1 MSYMEVKKSKKHIF
15 IIIGVVILLLLVPI
29 IYGVVK
35 DLKQEDT
42 LKKELDTLYEVTNK
56 EPIDRNEVN
65 KILDRTVT
73 TSSDYKKVEIA
84 YKKYTRDCFSI
95 LTDIMDV
102 LEDNRLVEVLTAE
115 NYQQDGKDFTE
126 TKKYL
131 KETKEKLQRVIK
143 NYNEYFTEEK
153 AMSYLD
159 KNLDSYYQDFYK
171 DEVVGNLDKTKEDDE
186 VISSINDL
194 ITLIDQETDVINFLV
209 TNKDAWTIED
219 SAISFTT
226 DDLID
231 AYNNLIGKISD

>member
-1 MSYMEVKKSKKHIF
+1 MVK
-15 IIIGVVILLLLVPI
+15 
-29 IYGVVK
+29 
-35 DLKQEDT
+35 T
-42 LKKELDTLYEVTNK
+42 LQK
-56 EPIDRNEVN
+56 
-65 KILDRTVT
+65 
-73 TSSDYKKVEIA
+73 
-84 YKKYTRDCFSI
+84 
-95 LTDIMDV
+95 
-102 LEDNRLVEVLTAE
+102 
-115 NYQQDGKDFTE
+115 
-126 TKKYL
+126 KKYL

>member
-1 MSYMEVKKSKKHIF
+1 MEVKKSKKHIF
-15 IIIGVVILLLLVPI
+15 IIIEVVILLLLVPI

-126 TKKYL
+126 KKYL

>member
-1 MSYMEVKKSKKHIF
+1 MEVKKSKKHIF

-186 VISSINDL
+186 VLSSINDL
-194 ITLIDQETDVINFLV
+194 ITLIDQATDVINFLV

>member
-1 MSYMEVKKSKKHIF
+1 MEVKKSKKHIF

-186 VISSINDL
+186 VITSINDL

-209 TNKDAWTIED
+209 TNKDAWTIKD

>member
-1 MSYMEVKKSKKHIF
+1 MEVKKRKKHIF

-209 TNKDAWTIED
+209 KNKDAWTIED

>member
-1 MSYMEVKKSKKHIF
+1 MKVKKSKKHIF

-159 KNLDSYYQDFYK
+159 KNLDSYYKDFYK

>member
-1 MSYMEVKKSKKHIF
+1 MEVKKSKKHIF

-171 DEVVGNLDKTKEDDE
+171 DEVVGNLDKIKEDDE

>member
-1 MSYMEVKKSKKHIF
+1 MEVKKSKKHIF

-42 LKKELDTLYEVTNK
+42 LKKELDALYEVTNK

>member
-1 MSYMEVKKSKKHIF
+1 MEVKKSKKHIF

-42 LKKELDTLYEVTNK
+42 LKKELDTLYEVANK

-84 YKKYTRDCFSI
+84 YKKYTRDCFTI

-102 LEDNRLVEVLTAE
+102 LEDE

>member
-1 MSYMEVKKSKKHIF
+1 MVK
-15 IIIGVVILLLLVPI
+15 
-29 IYGVVK
+29 
-35 DLKQEDT
+35 T
-42 LKKELDTLYEVTNK
+42 LQK
-56 EPIDRNEVN
+56 
-65 KILDRTVT
+65 
-73 TSSDYKKVEIA
+73 
-84 YKKYTRDCFSI
+84 
-95 LTDIMDV
+95 
-102 LEDNRLVEVLTAE
+102 
-115 NYQQDGKDFTE
+115 
-126 TKKYL
+126 KKYL

-231 AYNNLIGKISD
+231 AYSNLIGKISD

>member
-1 MSYMEVKKSKKHIF
+1 MEVKKSKKHIF

-42 LKKELDTLYEVTNK
+42 LKKELDTLYEVANK

-84 YKKYTRDCFSI
+84 YKKYTRDCFTI

>member
-1 MSYMEVKKSKKHIF
+1 MEVKKSKKHIF

-159 KNLDSYYQDFYK
+159 KSLDSYYQDFYK

>member
-1 MSYMEVKKSKKHIF
+1 MEVKKSKKNIF
-15 IIIGVVILLLLVPI
+15 IIIGVVILVLLVPI

-56 EPIDRNEVN
+56 EPIDRAEVN

-84 YKKYTRDCFSI
+84 YKKYTRDCFTI

-131 KETKEKLQRVIK
+131 QETKEKLQRVIT

-219 SAISFTT
+219 SSISFTT

>member
-1 MSYMEVKKSKKHIF
+1 MEVKKSKKNIF
-15 IIIGVVILLLLVPI
+15 IIIGVVIFLLLVPI

-73 TSSDYKKVEIA
+73 TSSDYKKVEKA

-209 TNKDAWTIED
+209 TNKEAWTIED

-226 DDLID
+226 EDLID

>member
-1 MSYMEVKKSKKHIF
+1 MEVKKSKKHIF

-56 EPIDRNEVN
+56 EPIDRKEVN

>member
-1 MSYMEVKKSKKHIF
+1 MEVKKSKKHIF
-15 IIIGVVILLLLVPI
+15 IIIGVVILFLLVPI

-65 KILDRTVT
+65 KILDRTIT

>member
-1 MSYMEVKKSKKHIF
+1 MEVKKSKKHIF

-159 KNLDSYYQDFYK
+159 KNLDSYYKDFYK

>member
-1 MSYMEVKKSKKHIF
+1 MEVKKSKKHIF

>member
-1 MSYMEVKKSKKHIF
+1 MEVKKSKKHIF

-231 AYNNLIGKISD
+231 VYNNLIGKISD

>member
-1 MSYMEVKKSKKHIF
+1 MEVKKSKKHIF

-186 VISSINDL
+186 VRSSINDL

>member
-1 MSYMEVKKSKKHIF
+1 MEVKKSKKNIF
-15 IIIGVVILLLLVPI
+15 IIIGVVILVLLVPI

-56 EPIDRNEVN
+56 EPIDRAEVN

-84 YKKYTRDCFSI
+84 YKKYTRDCFTI

-131 KETKEKLQRVIK
+131 QETKEKLQRVIT

-226 DDLID
+226 DELID

>member
-1 MSYMEVKKSKKHIF
+1 MEVKKSKKHIF

-126 TKKYL
+126 KKYL

>member
-1 MSYMEVKKSKKHIF
+1 MEVKKSKKHIF

-115 NYQQDGKDFTE
+115 NYQQDGKDFTK

>member
-1 MSYMEVKKSKKHIF
+1 MEVKKSKKNIF
-15 IIIGVVILLLLVPI
+15 IIIGVVILVLLVPI

-56 EPIDRNEVN
+56 EPIDRAEVN

-84 YKKYTRDCFSI
+84 YKKYTRDCFTI

-131 KETKEKLQRVIK
+131 QETKEKLQRVIT

-219 SAISFTT
+219 SSISFTS
-226 DDLID
+226 DELID

>member
-1 MSYMEVKKSKKHIF
+1 MEVKKSKKHIF

-209 TNKDAWTIED
+209 ANKDAWTIED

>member
-1 MSYMEVKKSKKHIF
+1 MEVKKSKKHIF

-73 TSSDYKKVEIA
+73 TSSDYKKVDLA

-115 NYQQDGKDFTE
+115 YYQQDGKDFTE
-126 TKKYL
+126 KKIF
-131 KETKEKLQRVIK
+131 KTDSRKTSTSNKKL
-143 NYNEYFTEEK
+143 
-153 AMSYLD
+153 
-159 KNLDSYYQDFYK
+159 
-171 DEVVGNLDKTKEDDE
+171 
-186 VISSINDL
+186 
-194 ITLIDQETDVINFLV
+194 
-209 TNKDAWTIED
+209 
-219 SAISFTT
+219 
-226 DDLID
+226 
-231 AYNNLIGKISD
+231 

>member
-1 MSYMEVKKSKKHIF
+1 MEVKKSKKHIF
-15 IIIGVVILLLLVPI
+15 IIIGVVILFLLVPI

>member
-1 MSYMEVKKSKKHIF
+1 MEVKKSKKHIF

-115 NYQQDGKDFTE
+115 NYQQDGKDFIE

-186 VISSINDL
+186 VISSMNDL

>member
-1 MSYMEVKKSKKHIF
+1 MEVKKSKKHIF

-102 LEDNRLVEVLTAE
+102 LEDNCLVEVLTAE

-126 TKKYL
+126 KKYL
-131 KETKEKLQRVIK
+131 KETKEKHQRVIK

>member
-1 MSYMEVKKSKKHIF
+1 MEVKKSKKHIF

-84 YKKYTRDCFSI
+84 YKKYTRNCFSI

>member
-1 MSYMEVKKSKKHIF
+1 MEVKKSKKHIF
-15 IIIGVVILLLLVPI
+15 IIIEVVILLLLVPI

>member
-1 MSYMEVKKSKKHIF
+1 MEVKKSKKHIF

-56 EPIDRNEVN
+56 EPIDHNEVN

>member
-1 MSYMEVKKSKKHIF
+1 MEVKKSKKHIF

-231 AYNNLIGKISD
+231 AYNNLIGKISN

>member
-1 MSYMEVKKSKKHIF
+1 MEVKKSKKNIF

-159 KNLDSYYQDFYK
+159 KNLDSYYKDFYK

>member
-1 MSYMEVKKSKKHIF
+1 MEVKKSKKHIF

-65 KILDRTVT
+65 KILERTVT

>member
-1 MSYMEVKKSKKHIF
+1 MEVKKSKKNIF
-15 IIIGVVILLLLVPI
+15 IIIGVVVLVLLIPI

-42 LKKELDTLYEVTNK
+42 LKKELDTLYEVANK

-65 KILDRTVT
+65 KILVRTVT

-84 YKKYTRDCFSI
+84 YKKYTRDCFTI

>member
-1 MSYMEVKKSKKHIF
+1 
-15 IIIGVVILLLLVPI
+15 
-29 IYGVVK
+29 
-35 DLKQEDT
+35 
-42 LKKELDTLYEVTNK
+42 
-56 EPIDRNEVN
+56 
-65 KILDRTVT
+65 
-73 TSSDYKKVEIA
+73 
-84 YKKYTRDCFSI
+84 
-95 LTDIMDV
+95 
-102 LEDNRLVEVLTAE
+102 
-115 NYQQDGKDFTE
+115 
-126 TKKYL
+126 
-131 KETKEKLQRVIK
+131 
-143 NYNEYFTEEK
+143 
-153 AMSYLD
+153 MSYLD

>member
-1 MSYMEVKKSKKHIF
+1 MEVKKSKKNIF
-15 IIIGVVILLLLVPI
+15 IIIGIVILLLLVPI